1 VLSVFEGELHSIF
14 EPTAL
19 FAKRNSR
26 TGARHSTR
34 VPIKS
39 YFGTRHDDCT
49 RHYLCGK
56 GDPLLE
62 ARYDGIVYTESFT
75 EKKGGLSSNR
85 LTREQ
90 LGAEIG
96 PRICDLEPHVNREE
110 PKTVTAK
117 AGLAG
122 EIKRAHSEFDTTE
135 IPPEAKKQRGPQNRR
150 CKFESTYHYIAQ
162 THRLKQ

>member
-19 FAKRNSR
+19 FAKRNSH
-26 TGARHSTR
+26 GLARDTVQGCPSRATSVHDMTTVR
-34 VPIKS
+34 
-39 YFGTRHDDCT
+39 GTIFAAKVIHCWGR
-49 RHYLCGK
+49 GM
-56 GDPLLE
+56 
-62 ARYDGIVYTESFT
+62 TESFT
-75 EKKGGLSSNR
+75 EKKGGLSTNR

-96 PRICDLEPHVNREE
+96 PGICDLEPHVNREE

-135 IPPEAKKQRGPQNRR
+135 ILPEAKKQRG
-150 CKFESTYHYIAQ
+150 AQ
-162 THRLKQ
+162 ISGVNASLPTVISLKLTD

>member
-1 VLSVFEGELHSIF
+1 M
-14 EPTAL
+14 
-19 FAKRNSR
+19 
-26 TGARHSTR
+26 
-34 VPIKS
+34 PIKS
-39 YFGTRHDDCT
+39 YLGTRHDDRT

-56 GDPLLE
+56 GNPLLE

-96 PRICDLEPHVNREE
+96 PGICDLEPHVNREE
-110 PKTVTAK
+110 PKTFTAK

-135 IPPEAKKQRGPQNRR
+135 ILPEEKQRGPQIGGVNSSLPPLYRSNSPIEAMKLR
-150 CKFESTYHYIAQ
+150 SLDHK
-162 THRLKQ
+162 